1 MLREQIIRSNEERDG
16 DGLESSKMDNI
27 NKINMNKDS
36 LLYSC
41 PALYHCTVQQC
52 TDRVSWFRSN
62 LSRAQMDGWMD
73 GWMGAKDASE

>member
-41 PALYHCTVQQC
+41 PAPSTTALFNNARIESPDSV
-52 TDRVSWFRSN
+52 
-62 LSRAQMDGWMD
+62 LI
-73 GWMGAKDASE
+73 